1 MSIMKDPV
9 LEMVNISKSFS
20 TVEVLHNVDFTL
32 GIGEIHGLV
41 GQNGAGKSTLMKILN
56 GVERK
61 DSGKIK
67 IFGKEQEYNSPI
79 QAREKGISMIFQE
92 FSLVSSLT
100 VSQNIFLTQES
111 HNIFGL
117 LKDAEIERNTVKIL
131 KELDVENIDPKEYV
145 ENLSTGSQQIVEIAK
160 ALSHEPK
167 ILIMDEPTASLSS
180 HEIESLFKVM
190 NKLKKRGISIIFVS
204 HYLREIFKIC
214 DRVTILRDGNKVLE
228 EKILNTNLKEVIVK
242 MTGKD
247 QEFQVSRRKSQID
260 RSKPP
265 LLEVNDL
272 EVGNVVK
279 GISFKVWHGE
289 VFGIAGLLGSG
300 RSEIINTIFGVHKKS
315 KGEIIIDK
323 KRVSINSTSDAIRE
337 GLAIVPEDRREQGLI
352 IDFSIKENL
361 LFSMINKILSFIF
374 INDKKATKITND
386 YIKKFNIKAAGF
398 WQVVKFLSGGN
409 QQKVVVA
416 KSLMTESK
424 ILLLDDPTFGID
436 IQAKNEIMN
445 IISDFVES
453 GNGVIFISSE
463 FDEMVSYCDRILVLK
478 KGKIDSIVDCCK
490 EENISKEMLLEKI
503 Q

>member
-1 MSIMKDPV
+1 MKDPV

-279 GISFKVWHGE
+279 GISFKIWHGE
-289 VFGIAGLLGSG
+289 VFGIAG
-300 RSEIINTIFGVHKKS
+300 
-315 KGEIIIDK
+315 
-323 KRVSINSTSDAIRE
+323 
-337 GLAIVPEDRREQGLI
+337 
-352 IDFSIKENL
+352 
-361 LFSMINKILSFIF
+361 
-374 INDKKATKITND
+374 
-386 YIKKFNIKAAGF
+386 Y
-398 WQVVKFLSGGN
+398 
-409 QQKVVVA
+409 
-416 KSLMTESK
+416 
-424 ILLLDDPTFGID
+424 
-436 IQAKNEIMN
+436 
-445 IISDFVES
+445 
-453 GNGVIFISSE
+453 
-463 FDEMVSYCDRILVLK
+463 
-478 KGKIDSIVDCCK
+478 
-490 EENISKEMLLEKI
+490 
-503 Q
+503 